1 MFKLYKCL
9 LVLALLLGQPVQAEQ
24 MARCEERQVQ
34 GHMAQMCLLPGAAFK
49 HDSYRLMVD
58 GELIFSLTDDFAED
72 VTLVHR
78 IPKGPALEYML
89 SRQGQDSV
97 TLKGGCVPV
106 SRDAAEV
113 ARLCNFHWGK
123 VQVVKDVRFDF

>member
-1 MFKLYKCL
+1 M
-9 LVLALLLGQPVQAEQ
+9 VALLLAQGAQAEQ
-24 MARCEERQVQ
+24 MANCQERQVQ
-34 GHMAQMCLLPGAAFK
+34 GHMAQMCLLPGAAFQ
-49 HDSYRLMVD
+49 HDTYRLVVD
-58 GELIFSLTDDFAED
+58 GALIFSLTDDFAEE

-106 SRDAAEV
+106 SKDGAEV